1 MKKESRSSRTGIP
14 ALSGGA
20 RSSARALMMIAV
32 VTITSAVVLLSISP
46 NVRSARAAGE
56 QAIQGTLVMASNS
69 AVVSFDEAARLEALN
84 PSIPAAPTKTNPP
97 KPIPDDLPM
106 PAIAPKTDAPTKSAA
121 SGVQTEPLGPSP
133 TPATTFQALSD
144 NNTSLPPDTHGAVGP
159 NHVMTVLNT
168 QYRIQTR
175 SGQTVSTV
183 SDDTFWASLN
193 SPSAF
198 DPKILYDPYNSRW
211 MMTAVSNARSSAS
224 SVLVGVSQTNDPTG
238 NWNLFRVDA
247 DAADLVW
254 ADYPS
259 LGFNKDWIVVQV
271 NMFTNSA
278 NGFSR
283 TQIYA
288 FNKAGLYSNAFGATQ
303 FSDSTIGGTQAPAI
317 TYDNTL
323 STMYLVSRWN
333 SGAGA
338 LRLFTITGP
347 VGSEVFTST
356 NVFPTSPE
364 GWGNGASGD
373 FAPQLGTP
381 ARIATNDSRIQNV
394 VYRNGSLWCAHTVF
408 LPFPGTVLRSS
419 VQWWQFDAAGNIQ
432 QRGRIDDPAGL
443 NFFAFPTIAVNKF
456 NDVLVGY
463 SRFSATQYASANYS
477 FRAASD
483 VPNTLRDDAMLKA
496 GEASYFKTFGGTS
509 NRWGDYSSTVV
520 DPANDTDL
528 WTIQQY
534 ATQPSGGFD
543 RWATWWGRI
552 APAAPCATSTSSVSK
567 FFPETGGED
576 TITVT
581 AGCSWQAVSNA
592 SWITITSPDSGT
604 GNGTVSYLVR
614 DNLTGAPRTGTMTI
628 AGITFTVTQAG
639 GAAGCAPV
647 VSPMNAAFSAAAS
660 ATNSINVVVSS
671 NCAWQAVSDVSW
683 ITITSNCCGM
693 GNGSVTYSVA
703 ANTSGGGRRGTITVA
718 GRVFTVKQ
726 KGT

>member
-32 VTITSAVVLLSISP
+32 VTITSAVVLLSTSP

-56 QAIQGTLVMASNS
+56 QAIQGTLVMATNS

-133 TPATTFQALSD
+133 APATTFQALTD

-419 VQWWQFDAAGNIQ
+419 AQWWQFDAAGNIQ

-483 VPNTLRDDAMLKA
+483 APNTLRDDAMLKA

-581 AGCSWQAVSNA
+581 AGCSWQAMSNA
-592 SWITITSPDSGT
+592 TWITITSPDSGT

-647 VSPMNAAFSAAAS
+647 VSPLNAAFSAAAS
-660 ATNSINVVVSS
+660 TNNSINVTVSS
-671 NCAWQAVSDVSW
+671 NCAWQAVSDVNW